1 MKVLVTYTTF
11 LVLFLNVQARSYFQ
25 RDDYTSTYEDDEQQN
40 SLSPVGSGGT
50 GVRKNSNELM
60 KDFVKITS
68 STEGV
73 IKVKQGDT
81 IELECTAVGSFT
93 PSVDWYK
100 GDIPVTYGEDNNYI
114 TKFGVTRMVVRYIE
128 DCAQL
133 KHEGTYTCQAESG
146 SASMTSP
153 SVTVFVSEKMSPR
166 MLKNGGSCKQDQKLA
181 RITRYSPV
189 VMHTMGTD
197 AKLLCRARG
206 FPRPYVYWT
215 DKSGNILDTSAGSR
229 YKILDSGDLI
239 IRNLRWPDMGVYMCV
254 AENSV
259 GKDIIS
265 TFLYP
270 MLDD

>member
-1 MKVLVTYTTF
+1 
-11 LVLFLNVQARSYFQ
+11 
-25 RDDYTSTYEDDEQQN
+25 
-40 SLSPVGSGGT
+40 
-50 GVRKNSNELM
+50 M

-181 RITRYSPV
+181 RITRYSP
-189 VMHTMGTD
+189 
-197 AKLLCRARG
+197 
-206 FPRPYVYWT
+206 
-215 DKSGNILDTSAGSR
+215 
-229 YKILDSGDLI
+229 ILDSGDLI

-270 MLDD
+270 MLVSFILQYSIYRFCEISLLICFYNYLFFFVLG